1 MSKHTIR
8 FTVNGQ
14 QRVLTTDA
22 NRTLLQALR
31 DDLGLTG
38 VKDGC
43 SEGECGACT
52 VIMDGKPVNSCL
64 VLAAQADG
72 STILTIEGLGTR
84 EQPHPM
90 QTAFVEE
97 GAVQC
102 GYCIPG
108 VLISAY
114 ALLQEKPAPTDE
126 EIRVA
131 IAGNLCRCTGYTKI
145 VTAVKKAALSLHDTD
160 EAGDA

>member
-1 MSKHTIR
+1 MSEHVVTM
-8 FTVNGQ
+8 TVNGQ
-14 QRVLTTDA
+14 ARRVTTSS
-22 NRTLLQALR
+22 NRTLLQVLR

-52 VIMDGKPVNSCL
+52 VIMNGKPVNSCL
-64 VLAAQADG
+64 VLAAQAG
-72 STILTIEGLGTR
+72 GATILTIEGLGTR
-84 EQPHPM
+84 EHPHPL
-90 QTAFVEE
+90 QEAFVSE

-108 VLISAY
+108 VLMSAY
-114 ALLQEKPAPTDE
+114 ALLQENTQPSED
-126 EIRVA
+126 EIRLA

-145 VTAVKKAALSLHDTD
+145 VAAVQKAASAMRAQAADRT
-160 EAGDA
+160 